1 MKQLSPFWGEGEAY
15 SGVILASFENLSIFG
30 SRKRFAAFFRNTFW
44 VSLEV
49 SRDYPRN
56 HGNRQSGNP
65 LEK

>member
-1 MKQLSPFWGEGEAY
+1 MKQLNPFWGEGEAY

-56 HGNRQSGNP
+56 Q
-65 LEK
+65 